1 MASFLLASSR
11 AASRCL
17 GDSPTGHADLH
28 GSPGLGLTQE
38 QEQEQE
44 QGQGRTRVSRH
55 AGEFFWNLQ
64 RRRGRVPASPGR
76 RTGCGLAQAV
86 AALFAV
92 TTSSAA
98 R

>member
-1 MASFLLASSR
+1 MASFLRASSR

-28 GSPGLGLTQE
+28 GSPGLGLT
-38 QEQEQE
+38 QE